1 MADSRSTLLKRV
13 ISALLAAAV
22 LFGTG
27 YFGGRMGLY
36 IISTAMIV
44 LGIREY
50 TRMAFLHWKMPA
62 SVSWLYWFVCISF
75 YASMVDYFDYGL
87 LSFALSNVAFFI
99 GCLWLT
105 RDRATNDH
113 LLPALAVGTF
123 GLLYCVLFPNFAIQ
137 IIKLDDGL
145 QWFLFL
151 MLIVLAGDTFAY
163 FGGRFFG
170 KHKLMPAIS
179 PNKTVEGG
187 VVGLIGSS
195 LVGVAH
201 NSLVFPHVPVMS
213 TIAFCILCGFA
224 AQSGD
229 LLMSLVKRV
238 ADVKDSGG
246 IMPGHGGVLDRLDG
260 VFIACPLVYG
270 FALYVTARF
279 GA

>member
-13 ISALLAAAV
+13 ISALLAAIL
-22 LFGTG
+22 LFCVGF
-27 YFGGRMGLY
+27 FGGRIGLY
-36 IISTAMIV
+36 IISTVMIV

-62 SVSWLYWFVCISF
+62 SISWLYWVVCIAF
-75 YASMVDYFDYGL
+75 YASMIDYFDYGI
-87 LSFALSNVAFFI
+87 LSFALANVLFFT

-105 RDRATNDH
+105 RGRTSNDN
-113 LLPALAVGTF
+113 LLPAMAVGTF

-137 IIKLDDGL
+137 IIKLESGL

-151 MLIVLAGDTFAY
+151 MLVVLAGDTFAY

-170 KHKLMPAIS
+170 KHKLLPEVS

-187 VVGLIGSS
+187 IAGLIGSS
-195 LVGVAH
+195 LVGVIH
-201 NSLVFPHVPVMS
+201 NHFAFPNVPLMS
-213 TIAFCILCGFA
+213 TISFCILCGFA

-238 ADVKDSGG
+238 AHVKDSGG

-270 FALYVTARF
+270 FALYVTERF